1 MKVGDLVKPTAT
13 LWTDIGIVI
22 GIEALGRRPEKHAK
36 IQWSCGKVQWF
47 DYELLE
53 VISESR

>member
-1 MKVGDLVKPTAT
+1 MSVGDLAKPG
-13 LWTDIGIVI
+13 WGTDIGIIVAT
-22 GIEALGRRPEKHAK
+22 EASDGEQHAALL
-36 IQWSCGKVQWF
+36 WSCGKVQWF